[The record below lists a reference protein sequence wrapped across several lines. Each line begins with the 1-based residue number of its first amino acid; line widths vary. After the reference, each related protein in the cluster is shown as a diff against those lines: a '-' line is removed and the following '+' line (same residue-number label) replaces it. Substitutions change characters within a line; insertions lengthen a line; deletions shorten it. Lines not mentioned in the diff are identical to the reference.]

1 MVPRNHFNVVCFLLP
16 QISGDT
22 GELFVSWLGFRPFL
36 VINNPTDIKEIL
48 SDKFGHFTKMKLR
61 PPASDLAGSSVAT
74 LEGEEWAQRRRI
86 VGPAFLVEKLKVVK
100 ILLLLLLSMSCM
112 T

>member
-1 MVPRNHFNVVCFLLP
+1 MVLRNHFKVFCFLLP
-16 QISGDT
+16 QSSGDT
-22 GELFVSWLGFRPFL
+22 GGLFVSWIGFRPFL

-86 VGPAFLVEKLKVVK
+86 VGPAFLVEKLKVAK
-100 ILLLLLLSMSCM
+100 ILLLLLLSMCYM